1 MKIKD
6 GKLLYHLTTLDVLES
21 IIENG
26 LLSRGELKTRQIN
39 FVDTANHEILL
50 GRNRLGL
57 SNYVP
62 FHFHIHTNY
71 DTYVKDHHDKE
82 FIYLCIHRDYARL
95 NNFSIFPIHPTST
108 EQPQIYEYDEGIN
121 LIDWDTMELN
131 KTDDFPDGVTER
143 YRTQVRMAE
152 CLSPTS
158 IPICDFQS
166 IIVKDEDDAKI
177 VRQLFTQYR
186 ITNPPYINVRPNYF

>member
-1 MKIKD
+1 
-6 GKLLYHLTTLDVLES
+6 
-21 IIENG
+21 
-26 LLSRGELKTRQIN
+26 
-39 FVDTANHEILL
+39 
-50 GRNRLGL
+50 
-57 SNYVP
+57 
-62 FHFHIHTNY
+62 
-71 DTYVKDHHDKE
+71 
-82 FIYLCIHRDYARL
+82 
-95 NNFSIFPIHPTST
+95 
-108 EQPQIYEYDEGIN
+108 
-121 LIDWDTMELN
+121 MELN

>member
-1 MKIKD
+1 MNIKD

-26 LLSRGELKTRQIN
+26 LLSRGELNTRQLAFI
-39 FVDTANHEILL
+39 DTANHEILL

-71 DTYVKDHHDKE
+71 DTYVKDHHDKK

-95 NNFSIFPIHPTST
+95 NNFSILPIHPTST
-108 EQPQIYEYDEGIN
+108 EQPQIYKYDEGIN
-121 LIDWDTMELN
+121 LIDWNTMELN

-166 IIVKDEDDAKI
+166 IIVKDEDDARI
-177 VRQLFTQYR
+177 VRQLFTQYG
-186 ITNPPYINVRPNYF
+186 IISPPYINVRPNYF